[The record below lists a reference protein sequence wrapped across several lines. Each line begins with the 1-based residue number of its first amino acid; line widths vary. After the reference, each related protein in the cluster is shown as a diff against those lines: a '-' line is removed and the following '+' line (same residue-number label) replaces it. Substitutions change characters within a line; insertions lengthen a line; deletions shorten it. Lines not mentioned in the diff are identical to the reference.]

1 MSRYRKHL
9 NEILTLMEDQSKIRN
24 VGIVAHIDHGK
35 TTLSDSLLSASGYL
49 SDELAGSVRAL
60 DYLEEEQLRGIT
72 IKAAN
77 ISLLFN
83 YNADSY
89 LVNLVDT
96 PGHVDFTGN
105 VTRALR
111 VIDGVII
118 VVDSVE
124 GVMAQ
129 TETVTRQALSENIK
143 PVLFINKIDRL
154 INELKLSESEIQ
166 ARLQN
171 IIIEFNSLIESYS
184 EDRFKSNWKINPIN
198 GSAFFGSALDRWGFN
213 YEIFSKRNLKF
224 KFIIEKYKNNE
235 KSLLKSALPI
245 HEPVIQA
252 IINHLPSPREAQK
265 YRIDKIWSGSLESEA
280 GDYLTRCESSGPV
293 ILAVS
298 SVLYDPKLKYT
309 LIARIFSG
317 TIRRGQVLV
326 SLSDKSTHTVNQLF
340 LIMGPSREPID
351 KATAGN
357 IIGITSNVNIKSG
370 ETLVQEGFDNK
381 MIPFEQI
388 RYVSE
393 PVMTV
398 SLEPVK
404 LTQLPELIEALELLV
419 IQDPNLKISI
429 NKETGEYLLSG
440 IGELHLE
447 ITIKKLREKGFD
459 IIASEPMVIYRETIK
474 NQMELTVEPTSQFI
488 KKLGLK
494 LAPLD
499 EDIISFLARYSNE
512 ISDQKKIFN
521 ILKRSFKDN
530 PFIEKIMCVFPNEN
544 ILVSDVP
551 EINPKISE
559 ILIQVFK
566 SKLAAGLLCE
576 EPVRGM
582 LIYIKELDLD
592 EKKLNIVE
600 LTSILNDLFNQIY
613 NSCSPL
619 LLEPIYR
626 IQVTSHPEFVGKIST
641 LISQRRGRVETIIEG
656 RNTVTIN
663 GFIPVRETF
672 KLSDELRSKTSG
684 RAFWQMQ
691 FHNWQPLGK
700 KEEEQVVRE
709 LRERKGLPV

>member
-9 NEILTLMEDQSKIRN
+9 SEILALMDDQNKIRN

-49 SDELAGSVRAL
+49 SEELAGSVRAL

-77 ISLLFN
+77 ISLLFS
-83 YNADSY
+83 YNASFY

-129 TETVTRQALSENIK
+129 TETVTRQALTENIK

-166 ARLQN
+166 GRLQN
-171 IIIEFNSLIESYS
+171 IILEFNSLIESYS
-184 EDRFKSNWKINPIN
+184 EDRFKSNWKINPLN
-198 GSAFFGSALDRWGFN
+198 GSAFFGSALDKWGFN
-213 YEIFSKRNLKF
+213 YEIFCKKNLKF

-235 KSLLKSALPI
+235 KILLKNTLPI

-252 IINHLPSPREAQK
+252 IVNHLPSPKEAQK
-265 YRIDKIWSGSLESEA
+265 YRIDKIWSGSVETEA
-280 GDYLTRCESSGPV
+280 GNYLTKCESSGPV
-293 ILAVS
+293 ILSVS

-317 TIRRGQVLV
+317 TVRRGQVLV

-340 LIMGPSREPID
+340 LLMGPSREPID
-351 KATAGN
+351 KAAAGN
-357 IIGITSNVNIKSG
+357 IIGITSTVNIKSG

-381 MIPFEQI
+381 MTPFEQI

-404 LTQLPELIEALELLV
+404 LTQLPELINALELLV

-429 NKETGEYLLSG
+429 NRETGEYLLSG

-447 ITIKKLREKGFD
+447 IAINKLREKGFD
-459 IIASEPMVIYRETIK
+459 LIVSEPMVIYREAIK
-474 NQMELTVEPTSQFI
+474 NSMEFTIEPPSQFI
-488 KKLGLK
+488 KKIALE
-494 LAPLD
+494 LAPLS
-499 EDIISFLARYSNE
+499 EDVISFLARYSDE
-512 ISDQKKIFN
+512 LSDQKKILN

-530 PFIEKIMCVFPNEN
+530 PITEKIIFVFPNEN
-544 ILVSDVP
+544 ILVSVLP
-551 EINPKISE
+551 EINPKIFE
-559 ILIQVFK
+559 ILVQIFK
-566 SKLAAGLLCE
+566 NKLAAGLLCE
-576 EPVRGM
+576 EPVRGIM
-582 LIYIKELDLD
+582 INIKELDLN
-592 EKKLNIVE
+592 EKKLNVAE
-600 LTSILNDLFNQIY
+600 LTSVLNDLFNQIY
-613 NSCSPL
+613 NNCSPL
-619 LLEPIYR
+619 LLEPIYK
-626 IQVTSHPEFVGKIST
+626 IQITSHPEFVGKISS
-641 LISQRRGRVETIIEG
+641 LISQKRGRVESILEG
-656 RNTVTIN
+656 KNTVTIN
-663 GFIPVRETF
+663 GYIPVKETF
-672 KLSDELRSKTSG
+672 ELSDELRSKTSG

-691 FHNWQPLGK
+691 FYSWQPLGK
-700 KEEEQVVRE
+700 KEEEQVVGEIRM
-709 LRERKGLPV
+709 RKGLPV